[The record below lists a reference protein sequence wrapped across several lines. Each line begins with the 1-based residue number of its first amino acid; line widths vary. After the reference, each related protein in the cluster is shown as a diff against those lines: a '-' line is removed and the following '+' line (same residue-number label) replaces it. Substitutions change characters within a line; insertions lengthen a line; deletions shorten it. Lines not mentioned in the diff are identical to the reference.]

1 MSSDYLDDHCE
12 CGSKSQPMNYR
23 PTTRCRRS
31 GSAASQDIDTAAT
44 ESDGADLDDDSD
56 LEAVD
61 SNKANEAR
69 AKKLTSDGRDRLVV
83 NVRPMLRAEWLH
95 LSGCAWR
102 SPSQVLD

>member
-1 MSSDYLDDHCE
+1 
-12 CGSKSQPMNYR
+12 MNYR
-23 PTTRCRRS
+23 PTTRCRRR

-69 AKKLTSDGRDRLVV
+69 AKKLTSDGLAIFARVGEMFDQ
-83 NVRPMLRAEWLH
+83 MLRADVL
-95 LSGCAWR
+95 CT
-102 SPSQVLD
+102 SPAAPSP